1 MRLSKEE
8 ADQPTAMEIVVDSSI
23 GDAETGV
30 ACQTKVAGELI
41 EHMEEAH
48 RLRKENECLRRDNE
62 RLQRDNECLQRDNE
76 RLQKDNECLQ
86 RDNERLQKDNECLQR
101 DSEYLRTKS
110 SKVRKEVEQI
120 SITSEALQANKRKLK
135 FYTGSK
141 DHTYARTH
149 THTIP
154 SIVC

>member
-48 RLRKENECLRRDNE
+48 RLRKDNECLRRDNE
-62 RLQRDNECLQRDNE
+62 SLQRDNECLQRDNE

-86 RDNERLQKDNECLQR
+86 RDSD
-101 DSEYLRTKS
+101 YLRTES

>member
-48 RLRKENECLRRDNE
+48 RLRKDNEGLRRDNE
-62 RLQRDNECLQRDNE
+62 RLQRDNECLQRD
-76 RLQKDNECLQ
+76 
-86 RDNERLQKDNECLQR
+86 
-101 DSEYLRTKS
+101 SEYLRTES

-120 SITSEALQANKRKLK
+120 SITFEALQANKQKLK